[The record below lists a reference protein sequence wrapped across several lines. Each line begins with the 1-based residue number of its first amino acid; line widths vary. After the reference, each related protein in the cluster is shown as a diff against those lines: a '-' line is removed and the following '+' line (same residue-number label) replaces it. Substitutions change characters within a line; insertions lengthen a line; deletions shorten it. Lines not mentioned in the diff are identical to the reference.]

1 MRLFKNFT
9 NGMGLFLSF
18 ETNPERLPKS
28 GARASAKVTLRL
40 TGAELR
46 PLNRFT
52 HFSCVSGHCLPFHGD
67 LNLILH

>member
-9 NGMGLFLSF
+9 NGRGLFLSF
-18 ETNPERLPKS
+18 ETNRERLPKS

-46 PLNRFT
+46 TLDRFT
-52 HFSCVSGHCLPFHGD
+52 HFSCVLAIVCLSTV
-67 LNLILH
+67 I